1 MFTVIVKNKRTFQT
15 IQYSTLC
22 TGVSF
27 DADNSQFTVNVTG
40 IPSSQTTYS
49 LNDFLLF
56 VFTS

>member
-15 IQYSTLC
+15 IQYSALC

-27 DADNSQFTVNVTG
+27 DTANNQFVVNITG

-49 LNDFLLF
+49 LDDYLLF

>member
-15 IQYSTLC
+15 IQYSALC

-27 DADNSQFTVNVTG
+27 DADNNQFTINVTG

>member
-15 IQYSTLC
+15 IQYSALC
-22 TGVSF
+22 TGVTF
-27 DADNSQFTVNVTG
+27 DTGNNQFVVNVTG

-49 LNDFLLF
+49 LDDYLLF